1 MDGMAERERRRDDAA
16 IRITTAGA
24 SRNEDTAGRQRR
36 YLWSMAL
43 RTACV
48 IGAVVVGPGW
58 FRWVLVAGAVLL
70 PYVAVV
76 AANAVNQHSESVALP
91 MVATDVRHLGGP
103 DAPPGTG
110 DESLS

>member
-1 MDGMAERERRRDDAA
+1 MGGMAERERRRDDAA
-16 IRITTAGA
+16 IRITTAGT
-24 SRNEDTAGRQRR
+24 SRNADTAGRQRR

-58 FRWVLVAGAVLL
+58 LRWVLVAGAVLL

-76 AANAVNQHSESVALP
+76 AANAVNQHGDSVALP
-91 MVATDVRHLGGP
+91 MGVTDVRHLGGP
-103 DAPPGTG
+103 DAPPDAG